1 MRHNPAS
8 SDGRVIISGDAL
20 TVEDVVD
27 VARGYKPVSLSDD
40 ARLRMENSR
49 KWVESVLR
57 DGEMRV
63 YGVNTGLGALRDR
76 SLSPDQA
83 GQLTVNMIRS
93 HSVGVGEP
101 APIDVVRAAMLIR
114 VNTMAK
120 GFSGTRPKVP
130 ETLLEMLN
138 KGVHPYVPLKGSVGA
153 SGDLAPL
160 SHIALTLMGEGAAF
174 YEGELLP
181 AAEAMKL
188 AGLEPVV
195 PGAREGLA
203 LNNGTAFTTA
213 MASLAV
219 HDAENLVKNA
229 EIALAMSLEALL
241 GAGDAFN
248 EHIHAARGHDGQIK
262 AAWDV
267 RALIR
272 GSDLVDSKAKVQDAY
287 SLRCAPQVMGAARD
301 ALSFARMVVTREMN
315 AATDNPLIFIELERE
330 NKALSGGNFHGE
342 PLALTMDLLGMAVA
356 EIGNIS
362 ERRVFRLLDGTLNEG
377 LEPML
382 IENSGLNSGLMMLQ
396 YTAAALVSENK
407 TLAHP
412 DSVDSIPT
420 SANQEDHVSMC
431 TNAAIHATQILRNVE
446 QVVAIEM
453 ITAAQALDLRLR
465 ERKAEVGIG
474 TGAAYRTIRDRVPF
488 VDADRTMYEDIVT
501 IAEIVHNGEIVAAV
515 EDALGLPLH
524 GLAEMAVVG

>member
-1 MRHNPAS
+1 M
-8 SDGRVIISGDAL
+8 
-20 TVEDVVD
+20 
-27 VARGYKPVSLSDD
+27 
-40 ARLRMENSR
+40 
-49 KWVESVLR
+49 
-57 DGEMRV
+57 
-63 YGVNTGLGALRDR
+63 
-76 SLSPDQA
+76 
-83 GQLTVNMIRS
+83 
-93 HSVGVGEP
+93 
-101 APIDVVRAAMLIR
+101 
-114 VNTMAK
+114 
-120 GFSGTRPKVP
+120 
-130 ETLLEMLN
+130 
-138 KGVHPYVPLKGSVGA
+138 
-153 SGDLAPL
+153 
-160 SHIALTLMGEGAAF
+160 
-174 YEGELLP
+174 
-181 AAEAMKL
+181 
-188 AGLEPVV
+188 
-195 PGAREGLA
+195 
-203 LNNGTAFTTA
+203 
-213 MASLAV
+213 
-219 HDAENLVKNA
+219 
-229 EIALAMSLEALL
+229 L

-248 EHIHAARGHDGQIK
+248 ERIHAARGHDGQIK

-267 RALIR
+267 RTLIR

-287 SLRCAPQVMGAARD
+287 SLRCAPQVIGAARD

-465 ERKAEVGIG
+465 ERKAEIGIG

-488 VDADRTMYEDIVT
+488 VDADRTMYEDIAT

-515 EDALGLPLH
+515 EDALGLPLY